1 MQGGCHRG
9 GSGETHRAGFQGAT
23 SALGRALGDGG
34 TGCDGVESP
43 LTLILYCFCGLQ
55 IGTAQGMPERTPGPT
70 ASLYRRGS
78 KEQTR
83 GSDFP
88 CE

>member
-9 GSGETHRAGFQGAT
+9 GSGETHRAGYQGVT

>member
-1 MQGGCHRG
+1 MSQRWVWRNTQGWISG
-9 GSGETHRAGFQGAT
+9 GHVSPGKGT
-23 SALGRALGDGG
+23 GRWG

-43 LTLILYCFCGLQ
+43 LTLILYCFCATQ